1 MSAEEVVRGLHSDLK
16 VAQSDIRVNA
26 EVVRDRGDDPDRV
39 TIQDLVAGEANGYV
53 SLRQGRLITQ
63 VITVPVRRRGVIR
76 IAIRFDEQSRR
87 GCWGEDMSAVR
98 RARNDRLRISA
109 EYQVHLSDPV
119 DADCCDGMV
128 TGSLQVVA
136 GNRLQQGTGRRL
148 GLGEKRSQRFISR
161 AL

>member
-1 MSAEEVVRGLHSDLK
+1 M
-16 VAQSDIRVNA
+16 
-26 EVVRDRGDDPDRV
+26 
-39 TIQDLVAGEANGYV
+39 

-63 VITVPVRRRGVIR
+63 VIAVPVRRRGVIR

-87 GCWGEDMSAVR
+87 GGWGEDMSAVR

-109 EYQVHLSDPV
+109 EYQVHLFDPA
-119 DADCCDGMV
+119 DADCRDGVV

-148 GLGEKRSQRFISR
+148 GLDEKRSQRSISR